1 MSTKQLPLIL
11 FAMLAFCR
19 SLSVCAQVNSLQSQ
33 LIYSTNELNTY
44 TDTTSLFTIKEII
57 LEGNQR
63 TKEKIILRE
72 LPFEVNE
79 RYSLSELIEKFA
91 IARRQLMNST
101 LFQDVVVSL
110 NTLQGYDAAVKVSVI
125 ERLYIFP
132 IPFIKVVDQN
142 LQQWVTDSK
151 MDMGKVK
158 YGIKTTMKNFTGR
171 NDRFSFNITSGF
183 TKELSFRYEGLP
195 LDNKLRW
202 SGSLGVWYGQNRDF
216 QYATVAHKPLAYR
229 NNEDFVHDFFRT
241 YAEVSYRRAIK
252 ARHSF
257 SVGYNNERISDT
269 LLHIHQQFQLPN
281 RYMKYPEFTYRF
293 QYFDADFIPYPTK
306 GYVADMSLS
315 RKGLFNSDVGM
326 WQLVARTSASWPL
339 NDKYFF
345 NLRTTAMLRLPFK
358 QPYVNQRFLGGSDLF
373 LQGYESYEID
383 GVAGGF
389 TKATFTRKLLQT
401 AIHLPFTQIKKI
413 STIPIKVYGKV
424 YGNAGYV
431 YAENVDPSNNLNNRL
446 IYSGGVGLDIVLFY
460 DLALKLEWSW
470 NQLHQNGL
478 YLHDRRYL

>member
-1 MSTKQLPLIL
+1 
-11 FAMLAFCR
+11 MLAFCR

-229 NNEDFVHDFFRT
+229 NNEDFVHDFL
-241 YAEVSYRRAIK
+241 EP
-252 ARHSF
+252 
-257 SVGYNNERISDT
+257 T
-269 LLHIHQQFQLPN
+269 L
-281 RYMKYPEFTYRF
+281 K
-293 QYFDADFIPYPTK
+293 
-306 GYVADMSLS
+306 
-315 RKGLFNSDVGM
+315 
-326 WQLVARTSASWPL
+326 
-339 NDKYFF
+339 
-345 NLRTTAMLRLPFK
+345 
-358 QPYVNQRFLGGSDLF
+358 
-373 LQGYESYEID
+373 
-383 GVAGGF
+383 
-389 TKATFTRKLLQT
+389 
-401 AIHLPFTQIKKI
+401 
-413 STIPIKVYGKV
+413 
-424 YGNAGYV
+424 
-431 YAENVDPSNNLNNRL
+431 
-446 IYSGGVGLDIVLFY
+446 
-460 DLALKLEWSW
+460 
-470 NQLHQNGL
+470 
-478 YLHDRRYL
+478 

>member
-1 MSTKQLPLIL
+1 
-11 FAMLAFCR
+11 
-19 SLSVCAQVNSLQSQ
+19 
-33 LIYSTNELNTY
+33 
-44 TDTTSLFTIKEII
+44 
-57 LEGNQR
+57 
-63 TKEKIILRE
+63 
-72 LPFEVNE
+72 
-79 RYSLSELIEKFA
+79 
-91 IARRQLMNST
+91 
-101 LFQDVVVSL
+101 
-110 NTLQGYDAAVKVSVI
+110 
-125 ERLYIFP
+125 
-132 IPFIKVVDQN
+132 
-142 LQQWVTDSK
+142 
-151 MDMGKVK
+151 
-158 YGIKTTMKNFTGR
+158 
-171 NDRFSFNITSGF
+171 
-183 TKELSFRYEGLP
+183 
-195 LDNKLRW
+195 
-202 SGSLGVWYGQNRDF
+202 
-216 QYATVAHKPLAYR
+216 
-229 NNEDFVHDFFRT
+229 
-241 YAEVSYRRAIK
+241 
-252 ARHSF
+252 
-257 SVGYNNERISDT
+257 
-269 LLHIHQQFQLPN
+269 
-281 RYMKYPEFTYRF
+281 MKYPEFTYRF